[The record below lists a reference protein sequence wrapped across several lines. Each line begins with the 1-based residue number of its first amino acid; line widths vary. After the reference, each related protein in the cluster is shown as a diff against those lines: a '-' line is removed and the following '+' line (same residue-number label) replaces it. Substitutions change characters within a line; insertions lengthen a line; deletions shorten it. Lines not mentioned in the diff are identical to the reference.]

1 MIGDSMDYLDAYE
14 IYRSVLEYH
23 HGDIAATIE
32 EMEVIL
38 ADEPNVSE
46 LIGQLRGNAGGVP
59 SSLPGTSPNPWYSED
74 ASHEYW
80 KAYRALLSDPG
91 RRNLPKDA
99 VDSIDITSF
108 RIVDHLFDP
117 NDMEAEPKY
126 GLVVGHV
133 QSGKTANYTG
143 VIARAADAGYK
154 VIVVLTGGASDLR
167 NQTQK
172 RLSKE
177 LTGTLVC
184 PDGCNV
190 DDEAYNKKWHE
201 VTTQTITDN
210 LPPNRKVKDEG
221 DVSGNLAN
229 KDDSFFD
236 DDLPILIV
244 MKKIVASLD
253 PLIEWL
259 SGISEEQR
267 YESPLLLID
276 DECDYASVNNNAQN
290 ATANAINALVRT
302 TLSLFPRRAYVGYTA
317 TPFANVFAA
326 VHGDQTVWPTL
337 YPRDFIFSLP
347 EPREYLGFPR
357 LFPQDPHAES
367 SYPFSRL
374 CEVEEAEAQL
384 VRSLTDVETVTSQ
397 LGSGLKDALRDHLIT
412 SAIRGLRLS
421 KPKHQTMLVHT
432 QRLTGNMHPVVLR
445 IKRQIEQW
453 KPVIRNN
460 PDFLMYNQPL
470 ELQGFIDRYQ
480 TEFVEKWNYPEDP
493 PDFNDIKDWI
503 TRAYERNA
511 FRVLELSSDEVYATN
526 DLDYDSQHH
535 NKYGLNV
542 IAVGGQRLS
551 RGLTLE
557 GLTISYFIRTATRL
571 QYDTLMQMGR
581 WFGYRIG
588 FEDLVRIHSTP
599 TLITAMTDL
608 GRVENDLR
616 TQIER
621 YQHTGLSPTDFGVR
635 VLSIMNM
642 FPTRPAAMS
651 NLSQESMILDA
662 SIIPAGLK
670 YHFQNPKILKKN
682 LEKAAN
688 LLTSLGDY
696 TRLHEKT
703 FVWEDV
709 DNQFIIDYMDKLH
722 QEDSGYPDNIYR
734 WNELNAY
741 IERRIEAARGEFDN
755 WTVAL
760 LSKETGEKTAPM
772 KNYGCDLEIVMA
784 ERSRYSGSNSIGAA
798 VGPRDTVIGLPGV
811 ATDYYSGNRFSNA
824 AMWAARDSTKPLLL
838 LYVFNKDSTPKNANS
853 GRTNLFIAGEEKVDL
868 VTPIFVIPTANMT
881 EQERIDEA
889 IEYLSNAE
897 LPSTPPDNLDE
908 PE

>member
-1 MIGDSMDYLDAYE
+1 
-14 IYRSVLEYH
+14 VLEYH
-23 HGDIAATIE
+23 HGDIEATIE

-38 ADEPNVSE
+38 VDEANVSE
-46 LIGQLRGNAGGVP
+46 LIEQLRGNAGGVP

-74 ASHEYW
+74 VSHEYW
-80 KAYRALLSDPG
+80 KAYRALLCDPG

-108 RIVDHLFDP
+108 RIVDHLFNP
-117 NDMEAEPKY
+117 TDMEAEPKY

-154 VIVVLTGGASDLR
+154 LVVILTGGASDLR

-177 LTGTLVC
+177 LAGTLFSS
-184 PDGCNV
+184 DGCHV
-190 DDEAYNKKWHE
+190 DGEAYTRKWHE

-236 DDLPILIV
+236 DDSPILIV
-244 MKKIVASLD
+244 MKKIVPSLES
-253 PLIEWL
+253 LIQWL
-259 SGISEEQR
+259 GGINEEQR
-267 YESPLLLID
+267 NQSPLLLID

-290 ATANAINALVRT
+290 TIANAINALVRT

-326 VHGDQTVWPTL
+326 VHADQTEWPTL

-357 LFPQDPHAES
+357 LFPQDPHDDPS
-367 SYPFSRL
+367 PFSRL
-374 CEVEEAEAQL
+374 CEVEETEAQW
-384 VRSLTDVETVTSQ
+384 VRTLTDVETVTSE
-397 LGSGLKDALRDHLIT
+397 LGTGLKNALRDHLIT

-421 KPKHQTMLVHT
+421 RPNHQTMLVHT
-432 QRLTGNMHPVVLR
+432 QRLKGNMHPIVFR
-445 IKRQIEQW
+445 IRRQIEQW
-453 KPVIRNN
+453 MPIIRNK
-460 PDFLMYNQPL
+460 PDLLMFDQPA
-470 ELQGFIDRYQ
+470 ELQGFIERYQ
-480 TEFVEKWNYPEDP
+480 SEFVEKWNYSDNP
-493 PDFNDIKDWI
+493 PDFAEIKGWLVD
-503 TRAYERNA
+503 AYERKA
-511 FRVLELSSDEVYATN
+511 FRVLEISSDEVYATN

-535 NKYGLNV
+535 DEYGLNV

-581 WFGYRIG
+581 WFGFRIG
-588 FEDLVRIHSTP
+588 YEDLVRIHSTP
-599 TLITAMTDL
+599 TLLTAMTDL

-651 NLSQESMILDA
+651 NLSQESMLLDE
-662 SIIPAGLK
+662 SIIPAGSK
-670 YHFQNPKILKKN
+670 FHFENPTILKNN
-682 LEKAAN
+682 LEKTAN
-688 LLTSLGDY
+688 FLSVLGDY
-696 TRLHEKT
+696 TRFHEQS

-709 DNQFIIDYMDKLH
+709 NNQFIMDYMDELH
-722 QEDSGYPDNIYR
+722 QEDSGYPDDIYR
-734 WNELNAY
+734 WNELSAY
-741 IERRIEAARGEFDN
+741 IERRIEAGRGEFDN

-760 LSKETGEKTAPM
+760 LSKATGAKTAPIAD
-772 KNYGCDLEIVMA
+772 YGCDLEIVMA
-784 ERSRYSGSNSIGAA
+784 SRSRHSGSNSIGVA

-811 ATDYYSGNRFSNA
+811 ATDYYAGGTFNNA
-824 AMWAARDSTKPLLL
+824 AMWAARDSTQPLLL
-838 LYVFNKDSTPKNANS
+838 LYAFDKDSTPKNPNS
-853 GRTNLFIAGEEKVDL
+853 GRTNLFVAGEEKVDL
-868 VTPIFVIPTANMT
+868 ITPVFVIPSADMT

-897 LPSTPPDNLDE
+897 LPSTPPDYLEE